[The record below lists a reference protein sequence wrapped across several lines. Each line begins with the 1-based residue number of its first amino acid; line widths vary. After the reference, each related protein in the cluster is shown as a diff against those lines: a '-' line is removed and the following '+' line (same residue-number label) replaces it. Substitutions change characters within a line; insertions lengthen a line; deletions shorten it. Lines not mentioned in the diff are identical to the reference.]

1 MFYRAT
7 DQTGREFRPNTDRQL
22 LSEITV
28 QRWPRSFLAAGKKS
42 SSFLQSLLILRIKY
56 LGLTRSSDPLIP
68 PSTKHLESKSCNH
81 FNHQLLCIP
90 SAPASLKWFFGDLQ
104 QNLRKVD
111 VHTAAV
117 RGSLGAGSLLGMLL
131 HPLASSVHLLTP
143 NPLGLMHL
151 DTREAGAW
159 QRCWP
164 SLTLSGLL
172 PCDLCPSLFPEGL

>member
-22 LSEITV
+22 LNEITM
-28 QRWPRSFLAAGKKS
+28 QRWPRSLLAAGKTS
-42 SSFLQSLLILRIKY
+42 SSFLQNLLIVRIKY

-81 FNHQLLCIP
+81 FSPQLLCIP

-104 QNLRKVD
+104 QHLRKVD

-117 RGSLGAGSLLGMLL
+117 RGNLGAGSLLGLKCSPP
-131 HPLASSVHLLTP
+131 HPKSPWIDAFGHQGGRGT
-143 NPLGLMHL
+143 GQ
-151 DTREAGAW
+151 A
-159 QRCWP
+159 
-164 SLTLSGLL
+164 L
-172 PCDLCPSLFPEGL
+172 P